1 MKNAAKV
8 SIKSLGFGAMLLAGV
23 APALALDGCLPTCDE
38 RDARMFALAGTGL
51 ATLSGDFVSLSLA
64 VPAGTKGFEVSIF
77 DGDVGGFWDGR
88 PPAETLIPP
97 VTEYTLYA
105 DPMADGS
112 VLEPVAEWDQATMVD
127 NGWKLLSIPNNQGV
141 AIPNDVRAE
150 SPSGN
155 FFYRLIIR
163 NKNPEIRHI
172 NAFKVKAGGGASLS
186 LRPQA
191 FSFTGALRNFPQDAE
206 IVYPKAPNDPNGDTT
221 GYPKLSNTTND
232 GNWTFYVKVP
242 TGAKSLSVWDGDLD
256 FGDFEAKL
264 LDTDDLDT
272 PNNVLPDW
280 AIGTAATNEGVA
292 KVFSSITGNVIPNRT
307 GAPNDDDRSAVYRR
321 SPNVN
326 YSVCT
331 PGKTVCYSNAN
342 PSGNSEWEQF
352 RIDTVGPFDPTKMDH
367 LAPNIPAGVWTVNLN
382 GVDMDNLNAYRVQYE
397 IVTAP
402 PQCPTADPCDLPDPP
417 APLLPYLVGDT
428 IWLDTN
434 GNGIQDAGEAGI
446 PGVFVQLIDANGL
459 PAGSAVTD
467 GEGKYSFPAENG
479 VYTVKVDASN
489 FTPGG
494 ALANYEPTSD
504 YSGDNVGDNE
514 RTSSVAGF
522 NNLNYD
528 FGYVNYLVGDT
539 IWLDTN
545 GNGIQ
550 DNGEAGL
557 PGVAIKLMDGTGN
570 AIATT
575 TTDGSGKYSF
585 RVTKGSYT
593 VKVDES
599 NFTSGGVLAGYVP
612 TVDYSG
618 DGAGDNERSQS
629 VASANVLTYDFGYT
643 RPASLGDRVWQE
655 LQRNGLQDAGEPG
668 MAGVTVTLTGSDG
681 STKTTQTSSTGNY
694 LFTGLMPGVNY
705 TVRVTAPAGFAFTTP
720 FNWNPANGTDNNADA
735 TGNLGTYTLVSGQ
748 SLTTVDAG
756 LVQTS
761 CNLSTAQTLTQGG
774 WSNRAHA
781 RLLDGLVSQG
791 KIPVRIGNDQNS
803 ITLTTRT
810 AVQNFL
816 ATGGTPRQLTGGH
829 VTNPTSN
836 IRNTLASQTLTT
848 TLNYLQWSSLGPAT
862 LRSGPYAGK
871 SVLEVIYLAN
881 QALGS
886 GATST
891 VYSNLTNALD
901 TINNNLDGGTCNR
914 GNLVCPR

>member
-1 MKNAAKV
+1 MNKKLQTTLTFKAL
-8 SIKSLGFGAMLLAGV
+8 SIGAILAGGIT
-23 APALALDGCLPTCDE
+23 PALALDACFPTCIAN
-38 RDARMFALAGTGL
+38 DAKMLSLAGSGL
-51 ATLSGDFVSLSLA
+51 ATLSGDSISLSLA
-64 VPAGTKGFEVSIF
+64 APAGSAGFDLGIF
-77 DGDVGGFWDGR
+77 DGDVSGLWDR
-88 PPAETLIPP
+88 APAGAAFSF
-97 VTEYTLYA
+97 VLYA
-105 DPMADGS
+105 DPAGDGTGNTVEVGRWS
-112 VLEPVAEWDQATMVD
+112 TNDLNPDNTTKVLVNND
-127 NGWKLLSIPNNQGV
+127 WKVLPIINHP
-141 AIPNDVRAE
+141 AAK

-155 FFYRLIIR
+155 YFYRLQVI
-163 NKNPEIRHI
+163 NDNPAVVAQ
-172 NAFKVKAGGGASLS
+172 NSFKVKVSGGASLG
-186 LRPQA
+186 LKPQA
-191 FSFTGALRNFPQDAE
+191 FSFIGSLAGRGVLD
-206 IVYPKAPNDPNGDTT
+206 IVYPQNPSLTPTT
-221 GYPKLSNTTND
+221 YD
-232 GNWTFYVKVP
+232 GNWKFLVKVP
-242 TGAKSLSVWDGDLD
+242 AGAKSLTVWDGDLD
-256 FGDFEAKL
+256 FGDSNGGNK
-264 LDTDDLDT
+264 DTDDPDT
-272 PNNVLPDW
+272 PNNVLPAW
-280 AIGTAATNEGVA
+280 AAGTAAVFEGIA
-292 KVFSSITGNVIPNRT
+292 LSSSGVPGIGTPE
-307 GAPNDDDRSAVYRR
+307 DDSSEALLRR
-321 SPNVN
+321 APNVN
-326 YSVCT
+326 YTLCAPDGVT
-331 PGKTVCYSNAN
+331 CYANTN
-342 PSGNSEWEQF
+342 PSGNTEWEQF
-352 RIDTVGPFDPTKMDH
+352 KIDTVGPFDPTKMDH
-367 LAPNIPAGVWTVNLN
+367 LAPAIPAGIWSVNLK
-382 GVDMDNLNAYRVQYE
+382 GVDMSNLNAYRAQYE
-397 IVTAP
+397 IIAP
-402 PQCPTADPCDLPDPP
+402 PQCPSADPCDLPDPP
-417 APLLPYLVGDT
+417 APLLPYLIGDT

-459 PAGSAVTD
+459 PAGSAITD

-489 FTPGG
+489 FAAGG
-494 ALANYEPTSD
+494 ALN
-504 YSGDNVGDNE
+504 
-514 RTSSVAGF
+514 
-522 NNLNYD
+522 
-528 FGYVNYLVGDT
+528 GYL
-539 IWLDTN
+539 
-545 GNGIQ
+545 
-550 DNGEAGL
+550 
-557 PGVAIKLMDGTGN
+557 
-570 AIATT
+570 
-575 TTDGSGKYSF
+575 
-585 RVTKGSYT
+585 
-593 VKVDES
+593 
-599 NFTSGGVLAGYVP
+599 P

-681 STKTTQTSSTGNY
+681 TTKTTQTSSTGNY

-720 FNWNPANGTDNNADA
+720 FNWNPANATDNNADS

-791 KIPVRIGNDQNS
+791 KIPVRIGNAQNS

-862 LRSGPYAGK
+862 LRSGPYAGR

-891 VYSNLTNALD
+891 VYSNLTAALD
-901 TINNNLDGGTCNR
+901 TINNNLDGGKCNR
-914 GNLVCPR
+914 GNLVCPK